1 MRFGYMERTNQLSH
15 REFCGLVRS
24 RWSSKPVIFVI
35 FVITAGK

>member
-24 RWSSKPVIFVI
+24 QLNSRPAIFVI
-35 FVITAGK
+35 FVIAAGK